1 MNRAIVLN
9 LTSST
14 RDGKI
19 FRVRSPSENLSK
31 TPVSPFMKEI
41 FSSRVFAVKLERS
54 RKFKVEMGSEEKK
67 GCDGRVSG
75 VGRELECRVIRERR
89 SPENDAMSTKA

>member
-1 MNRAIVLN
+1 MN

-19 FRVRSPSENLSK
+19 FLVRSPSENLSR
-31 TPVSPFMKEI
+31 TPVSPFINEI

-54 RKFKVEMGSEEKK
+54 RKFKVEMGREEKK
-67 GCDGRVSG
+67 ECDGRVSG
-75 VGRELECRVIRERR
+75 VGRESGCRVINERSR
-89 SPENDAMSTKA
+89 PENGAITISESLEA

>member
-1 MNRAIVLN
+1 MIISN

-14 RDGKI
+14 SDGKI
-19 FRVRSPSENLSK
+19 FRVRSPSENLSS
-31 TPVSPFMKEI
+31 TPVSPFMNEI

-54 RKFKVEMGSEEKK
+54 RKFKVEMGREEKK

-75 VGRELECRVIRERR
+75 VGRELGRRVINDRR
-89 SPENDAMSTKA
+89 SAENDRMSMKLRR